1 MPASAVATLP
11 TLPTPRP
18 IRHTTLRQRASAL
31 LCGVLLAASAS
42 FAIAQPVLAE
52 RIDLIR
58 HGESEDNPDRGQVIA
73 RLDGRLENSR
83 GKVLSGWNASSLT
96 LLGASQAVK
105 AGEALRAQDS
115 ADARSLK
122 EALWLYSPLLRT
134 RQTLSG
140 VLVGARLANETGLR
154 LRPEPRLFE
163 RSAGELTSLT
173 WEEAALRWP
182 EMQKGR
188 DASVFHQATT
198 AAYPRGESLADVYRR
213 ASSMLDEALREEKRI
228 VVISH
233 ELTIKTLLAH
243 LLRGQIDNSAFAYK
257 VENAKPITLVRRDGQ
272 WIVQAEAG
280 H

>member
-58 HGESEDNPDRGQVIA
+58 HGESEDNPDRGQTIA

-105 AGEALRAQDS
+105 AGEALRTQDS

-182 EMQKGR
+182 EMQKG
-188 DASVFHQATT
+188 
-198 AAYPRGESLADVYRR
+198 L
-213 ASSMLDEALREEKRI
+213 
-228 VVISH
+228 
-233 ELTIKTLLAH
+233 
-243 LLRGQIDNSAFAYK
+243 
-257 VENAKPITLVRRDGQ
+257 
-272 WIVQAEAG
+272 
-280 H
+280 

>member
-105 AGEALRAQDS
+105 AGEALRAQGS

-188 DASVFHQATT
+188 DASVFHQAT